1 MPPTPPRPSSIPIP
15 PPPPLDPS
23 TSTTPPQHE
32 PTNTLALLLPH
43 QSLFAPPVLALLQ
56 DYYSQYGEI
65 VHWAPVRGF
74 GRVIIVWRE
83 EGEAERAKTEGDWLR
98 LDLSGA
104 SQGGD
109 VDNDQMETEGKPM
122 NNAAGGGQSQK
133 SEQGYFTPKGKHRR
147 RKSQSAKIPTELIL
161 RLHYLP
167 PTPLNPDPSTF
178 HLAPPSIPHNFLI
191 SPPGSPPEGWE
202 PILEDAPNTSIL
214 AEDLQRALEALQLN
228 GGKKGGKEVILE
240 EGGVR
245 VEVEDLT
252 VAIQPDDSNEGEDRW
267 EVREMI
273 DESSAGGIGGA
284 GVWGLPSQSN
294 GIGSG
299 YTSLMGTPGF
309 KTKIAP
315 TARPP
320 M

>member
-1 MPPTPPRPSSIPIP
+1 MPPTPPRPSSIDIP

-23 TSTTPPQHE
+23 PSSSSPPTHE

-43 QSLFAPPVLALLQ
+43 QSLFASPVLALLH
-56 DYYSQYGEI
+56 DHYAQYGEI
-65 VHWAPVRGF
+65 IHWAPVRGF
-74 GRVIIVWRE
+74 GRVIIVWRD
-83 EGEAERAKTEGDWLR
+83 EGDAERAKTQGDWLR

-104 SQGGD
+104 
-109 VDNDQMETEGKPM
+109 
-122 NNAAGGGQSQK
+122 AGGEEQEGATDTVSEDGQTSNGGEPK
-133 SEQGYFTPKGKHRR
+133 NDGHFTPKGRHRR
-147 RKSQSAKIPTELIL
+147 RKSQSAKLPSELIL

-167 PTPLNPDPSTF
+167 PTPLNPDPATF

-214 AEDLQRALEALQLN
+214 AEDLQRALTALQLN
-228 GGKKGGKEVILE
+228 GGKKGGKEIILE

-252 VAIQPDDSNEGEDRW
+252 EQPDDHTKWDL
-267 EVREMI
+267 EVEERI
-273 DESSAGGIGGA
+273 DESNAGGFGG
-284 GVWGLPSQSN
+284 GVWGLPSQIN
-294 GIGSG
+294 GVGSKLG
-299 YTSLMGTPGF
+299 SAMSTPGF

-320 M
+320 V